1 MPRWRVWTDSGL
13 RAGPGLRTDDTGSA
27 SLEFITTGLILLVPL
42 VYLMLTV
49 STIQGGALAV
59 EAASRQAARVF
70 VVSDSLDDAEAR
82 VELAVRYAL
91 ADYGLDGD
99 DVTVSVSCSPAP
111 SRCLTRRGFVTVTVE
126 SRVTLPLVP
135 SVLDLDTPL
144 SVPLSAEATQQ
155 VSRFWGAR

>member
-1 MPRWRVWTDSGL
+1 MPRSRLWTST
-13 RAGPGLRTDDTGSA
+13 RLRTDDRGSA
-27 SLEFITTGLILLVPL
+27 SLEFITTGLILLIPL
-42 VYLMLTV
+42 VYLMLTM

-59 EAASRQAARVF
+59 EAAARQAARVF
-70 VVSDSLDDAEAR
+70 VVADTAADAEDS
-82 VELAVRYAL
+82 VELAVAYAL

-99 DVTVSVSCSPAP
+99 DVTVSVSCSPSP
-111 SRCLTRRGFVTVTVE
+111 DRCLTRRGFVTVTVQ

-135 SVLDLDTPL
+135 SVLDLDAPL

>member
-1 MPRWRVWTDSGL
+1 MAR
-13 RAGPGLRTDDTGSA
+13 LRTDDAGSA

-70 VVSDSLDDAEAR
+70 VVSDSTAHAESR
-82 VELAVRYAL
+82 VERAVTYAL

-99 DVTVSVSCSPAP
+99 DVEVTVSCSPTP
-111 SRCLTRRGFVTVTVE
+111 NRCLTRRGFVTVTVE

-135 SVLDLDTPL
+135 SVLDLDAPL

>member
-1 MPRWRVWTDSGL
+1 MRRWSRWGSPVAW
-13 RAGPGLRTDDTGSA
+13 RDDRGSA

-49 STIQGGALAV
+49 SSIQGGALAV

-70 VVSDSLDDAEAR
+70 VQARSIDEAEER
-82 VELAVRYAL
+82 VELAVAFAL

-99 DVTVSVSCSPAP
+99 DVAVTVSCSPNAN
-111 SRCLTRRGFVTVTVE
+111 RCLTRRGFVTVTVQ
-126 SRVTLPLVP
+126 SRVALPLVP

-155 VSRFWGAR
+155 VSRFWGAQ